1 MMIKKLL
8 PVLAVLAIAALAIST
23 GAFSSITA
31 ERVAEIN
38 VAGDASALLA
48 MAPYDGPNGQ
58 YAAYDN
64 DGALYLDL
72 TTLLSS
78 GVNVD
83 AQTRFE
89 NVFTITNN
97 GTQTITV
104 VLGKGAELMG
114 NIEFYDIEDGV
125 TLDVGETYV
134 VSLLVDTNGLKD
146 QDTMLT
152 TFTITA
158 TAGGSVDQG
167 ADDGDSDDD
176 DSDDDGSD
184 DEDSDDDGNNG
195 HGNDEDGVD
204 ESNPGNSGGN
214 KGNHNGQN

>member
-1 MMIKKLL
+1 
-8 PVLAVLAIAALAIST
+8 
-23 GAFSSITA
+23 
-31 ERVAEIN
+31 VAEIN

-167 ADDGDSDDD
+167 ADDDDSDDED
-176 DSDDDGSD
+176 SDDEDSDDDGSDDEDSD

-214 KGNHNGQN
+214 NGNHNGQN